1 MAGEKEASRRGLDL
15 EWQVTVS
22 GAAGSSVKTEAQSP
36 LAVLWV
42 CNLVSGLRLK
52 AWSLGRRVWQIGAD
66 DPRKVIHGMK
76 VGLALVLT
84 SVFYYTRPLYDGVGG
99 TAMWAVMTVV
109 VVFEYTV
116 GGTLYKGLNR
126 ATATVS
132 AGSLAFGIHWLAIKS
147 GKTADHIIL
156 GTSIFILSSAATFF
170 RFIPTLKARFDYG
183 LMIFILTFNLV
194 AVSGYRVDQL
204 LALAQWRFCTITL
217 GFCICLTVCIVVRP
231 VWAGEE
237 LHCLT
242 TRNMEKLAESLQE
255 SVAEYLKE
263 EQEEEEDSEECK
275 HTCSSQKLQGFKCVL
290 NSKASEDSL
299 ANLARWE
306 PPHGRF
312 SYGHPWRQYLKIGA
326 AMRHCAYCIES
337 LTNCCI
343 SSENLE
349 LPDSVRS
356 HLADAYLKLSSDSAK
371 VLKELAGSFKSMRKP
386 SSVNYLVKDMKNTAD
401 ELQTA
406 LSSVPQ
412 EATVLIMETLPLIT
426 VASLLIEISK
436 RVEGVAVATKGVTG
450 LSCFRPSD
458 GDDELKVLNKVV
470 PAMA

>member
-116 GGTLYKGLNR
+116 VDYRRLHVW
-126 ATATVS
+126 TA
-132 AGSLAFGIHWLAIKS
+132 
-147 GKTADHIIL
+147 
-156 GTSIFILSSAATFF
+156 SAATFF